1 MRTTSSITTVLAAG
15 VLLLSGCS
23 SNTNPDNGVETD
35 SATPSN
41 SSTSS
46 ATSTAGTSA
55 GSTATGTSAASTS
68 P

>member
-1 MRTTSSITTVLAAG
+1 MRTSSSITTVLAAG

-23 SNTNPDNGVETD
+23 SNTNPDSGIETD

-41 SSTSS
+41 SSSS
-46 ATSTAGTSA
+46 STAAGGTSA
-55 GSTATGTSAASTS
+55 GSTSTGTSAASTS